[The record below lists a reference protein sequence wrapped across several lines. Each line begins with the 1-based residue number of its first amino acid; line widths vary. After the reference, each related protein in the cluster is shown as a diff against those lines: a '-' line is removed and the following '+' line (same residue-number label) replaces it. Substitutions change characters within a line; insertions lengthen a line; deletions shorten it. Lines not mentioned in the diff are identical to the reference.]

1 MRRSATTIHPQ
12 LSRIISE
19 TGHYDELF
27 ITDAGLPIPAG
38 AERVD
43 LAYRKGEPPFLDVL
57 DTVLAEIVVEG
68 AIMPAEVAAASP
80 HMLAAVR
87 ERLEPLGIEVQLIPH
102 ADYKRRSRGARAFVR
117 SGEYTPYA
125 NVALIAGVDY

>member
-19 TGHYDELF
+19 LGHYDELF
-27 ITDAGLPIPAG
+27 VTDAGLPIPAG

-43 LAYRKGEPPFLDVL
+43 LAYRRGEPPFLDVL
-57 DTVLAEIVVEG
+57 DTILAEVVIEG
-68 AIMPAEVAAASP
+68 AVMPAEVADASP
-80 HMLAAVR
+80 RMLEAVR
-87 ERLEPLGIEVQLIPH
+87 ERLEPHGIDVELIPH
-102 ADYKRRSRGARAFVR
+102 VEYKARSQGARAFVR

-125 NVALIAGVDY
+125 NVALIMGVDY

>member
-19 TGHYDELF
+19 IGHYDELF
-27 ITDAGLPIPAG
+27 VTDAGLPIPVG

-43 LAYRKGEPPFLDVL
+43 LAYRKGEPAFLDVL
-57 DTVLAEIVVEG
+57 DTILAEIVIEAAV
-68 AIMPAEVAAASP
+68 MPAEVAEASP

-87 ERLEPLGIEVQLIPH
+87 ERLEPLGIEVELIPH
-102 ADYKRRSRGARAFVR
+102 VDYKARSHGARAFVR

>member
-1 MRRSATTIHPQ
+1 MRRSTTTIHPQ

-19 TGHYDELF
+19 LGHYDELF
-27 ITDAGLPIPAG
+27 VTDAGLPIPVD

-57 DTVLAEIVVEG
+57 DTILAEVVIEG
-68 AIMPAEVAAASP
+68 AVMPTEVAEASP
-80 HMLAAVR
+80 HMLTAVQA
-87 ERLEPLGIEVQLIPH
+87 RLEPLGIDVQLIPH
-102 ADYKRRSRGARAFVR
+102 VDYKRRSRDARAFVR

-125 NVALIAGVDY
+125 NVALIMGVDY

>member
-19 TGHYDELF
+19 IGHYDELF
-27 ITDAGLPIPAG
+27 VTDAGLPIPVG

-43 LAYRKGEPPFLDVL
+43 LAYRKGEPAFLDVL
-57 DTVLAEIVVEG
+57 DTILAEIVIEAAV
-68 AIMPAEVAAASP
+68 MPAEVAEASP

-87 ERLEPLGIEVQLIPH
+87 ERLEPLGIEVELIPH
-102 ADYKRRSRGARAFVR
+102 VDDKARSRSARAFVR

>member
-19 TGHYDELF
+19 LGHVDELF
-27 ITDAGLPIPAG
+27 VTDAGLPIPAG

-43 LAYRKGEPPFLDVL
+43 LAYRRGEPPFLDGL
-57 DTVLAEIVVEG
+57 DTILAEIVIEG
-68 AIMPAEVAAASP
+68 AIMPAEVAEASP

-87 ERLEPLGIEVQLIPH
+87 ERLEPLGIEVELIPH
-102 ADYKRRSRGARAFVR
+102 VDYKARSQHAKAFVR
-117 SGEYTPYA
+117 SGEYTSYA

>member
-19 TGHYDELF
+19 LGHYDELF
-27 ITDAGLPIPAG
+27 VTDAGLPIPAG

-43 LAYRKGEPPFLDVL
+43 LAFRRGEPPFLDVL
-57 DTVLAEIVVEG
+57 DTILAEVVIEG
-68 AIMPAEVAAASP
+68 AVMPAEVADASP
-80 HMLAAVR
+80 RMLEAVR
-87 ERLEPLGIEVQLIPH
+87 ERLEPLGIDVELIPH
-102 ADYKRRSRGARAFVR
+102 VEYKARSQGARAFVR

-125 NVALIAGVDY
+125 NVALIMGVDY

>member
-1 MRRSATTIHPQ
+1 MRRSDTTIHPQ

-19 TGHYDELF
+19 LGHFDELF
-27 ITDAGLPIPAG
+27 VTDAGLPIPVG

-43 LAYRKGEPPFLDVL
+43 LAYRKGQPPFLDVL
-57 DTVLAEIVVEG
+57 DTVLAEIVIEAAV
-68 AIMPAEVAAASP
+68 MPAEVAEASP

-102 ADYKRRSRGARAFVR
+102 ADYKARSRGARAFVR

>member
-19 TGHYDELF
+19 IGHYDELF
-27 ITDAGLPIPAG
+27 ITDAGLPIPVG

-43 LAYRKGEPPFLDVL
+43 LAYRKGEPAFLDVL
-57 DTVLAEIVVEG
+57 DTILAEIGNEAAV
-68 AIMPAEVAAASP
+68 MPAEVAEASP

-87 ERLEPLGIEVQLIPH
+87 ERLEPLGIEVELIPH
-102 ADYKRRSRGARAFVR
+102 VDYKARSRSARAFVR

>member
-19 TGHYDELF
+19 LGHYDELF
-27 ITDAGLPIPAG
+27 VTDAGLPIPAG

-57 DTVLAEIVVEG
+57 DTILAEVVIEG
-68 AIMPAEVAAASP
+68 AVMPAEVAEASP
-80 HMLAAVR
+80 HMLEAVR
-87 ERLEPLGIEVQLIPH
+87 ERLEPLGIEVELIPH
-102 ADYKRRSRGARAFVR
+102 VDYKARSQAARAFVR
-117 SGEYTPYA
+117 SGEYTSYA
-125 NVALIAGVDY
+125 NVALIMGVDY